1 MLTKRAANCFGV
13 VSLVLSLSFWVG
25 FLPQSVPGVR
35 LINWGVGT
43 HIIPLGSCILARLSA
58 RRKGLATVD
67 RGIACAGPKFYL
79 LHYDHR
85 VGESGWLPEPRLRLL
100 STIMRGDA

>member
-35 LINWGVGT
+35 LIK
-43 HIIPLGSCILARLSA
+43 LGSRHS
-58 RRKGLATVD
+58 
-67 RGIACAGPKFYL
+67 
-79 LHYDHR
+79 
-85 VGESGWLPEPRLRLL
+85 
-100 STIMRGDA
+100 